1 MKEDEILVHRIGN
14 DPNSFM
20 ITEEIIG
27 TVKSKTN
34 YRVSLD
40 GLIETHEEISTPQE
54 ITNTAIPRYLKIKGE
69 WNPDEPK
76 GTNQANLLGGFGTL
90 KVSKYKIEIPENDAT
105 QELLSFYGASLIKVD
120 DIFQFETNS
129 ELPVTIMNIGETY
142 VEHYLKAPKLGG
154 GTYIEYH
161 DRPHFHL
168 PLNRSAS
175 GHMILGHFKG
185 NEYIL
190 SAFKIPFGYG
200 IYTPPELLHA
210 DAYLIGRYMVVYSI
224 TEHFST
230 VLFKNKRNKLVDVN
244 IKE

>member
-20 ITEEIIG
+20 ITEQIIG

-34 YRVSLD
+34 YRVSFD
-40 GLIETHEEISTPQE
+40 GLIETHEETSTHQV
-54 ITNTAIPRYLKIKGE
+54 IKDTAIPKYLKIKGE
-69 WNPDEPK
+69 WNPDETK
-76 GTNQANLLGGFGTL
+76 GTDQANLLGGFGTL
-90 KVSKYKIEIPENDAT
+90 KISKSKIEIPGNHAT
-105 QELLSFYGASLIKVD
+105 KELLSFYGASLIKVD
-120 DIFQFETNS
+120 DIFQFETDS
-129 ELPVTIMNIGETY
+129 ELPVTIMKIGETY
-142 VEHYLKAPKLGG
+142 VEKYLKIPNLGG
-154 GTYIEYH
+154 GTYIEHH

-175 GHMILGHFKG
+175 GHLILGHFKE
-185 NEYIL
+185 NEYVL

-230 VLFKNKRNKLVDVN
+230 VLFKNKKNKLVDVK
-244 IKE
+244 ITE